1 MVSALVRVMVIDPE
15 RDPSA
20 VANAVSTPSAM
31 VP

>member
-1 MVSALVRVMVIDPE
+1 MVSALVWVMVIDPE

-20 VANAVSTPSAM
+20 AVNAVSTPDAM